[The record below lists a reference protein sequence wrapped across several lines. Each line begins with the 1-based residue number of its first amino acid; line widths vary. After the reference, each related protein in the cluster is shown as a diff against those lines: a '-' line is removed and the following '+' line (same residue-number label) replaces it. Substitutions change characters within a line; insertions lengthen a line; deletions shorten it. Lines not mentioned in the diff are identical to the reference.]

1 MFLSGVKRA
10 AFMAPIVALV
20 VLAPAKV
27 YAQEGGVEP
36 INDGPNP
43 YRTIRNWGTLPEG
56 RKWGPASGIDIDR
69 DGKSVWVADR
79 CGGSCAGSNLDP
91 VLKFDDS
98 GKLLKSFGVG
108 MFVWPHSVHVD
119 RDGNVWIVDSRLTTP
134 AELKKFPG
142 EQVKGNVVVKFSPE
156 GKVLMTLGKAGVS
169 GNPPEAFT
177 DPNDVVTAP
186 NGDIYVAE
194 SHTNLEATPN
204 AVARISIFDKN
215 GKFIKSFGKLG
226 SGPGEFRTPHAM
238 AFDSKGRL
246 IVADR
251 ANHRLQILD
260 KSDGKFLGEFK
271 NFSRTSGLVIDKDDT
286 LYTIDSESDAKR
298 HPGWRKGIRIGSLKD
313 GKVKFFI
320 PGHQTESPE
329 GAAGEGIARDAA
341 GNLFAAETTVGGV
354 TKYVKN

>member
-1 MFLSGVKRA
+1 MAVSSFKRLAFLAPIAALIALSGA
-10 AFMAPIVALV
+10 V
-20 VLAPAKV
+20 VLT
-27 YAQEGGVEP
+27 QEGGVEP

-43 YRTIRNWGTLPEG
+43 YRTIRNWGTLSEG

-79 CGGSCAGSNLDP
+79 CGGSCAGSTLDP

-98 GKLLKSFGVG
+98 GKLLKSFGAG
-108 MFVWPHSVHVD
+108 MFAWPHSVHVD

-142 EQVKGNVVVKFSPE
+142 EQVKGNIVVKFSPE
-156 GKVLMTLGKAGVS
+156 GKVLMTLGKSGVS

-194 SHTNLEATPN
+194 SHTNLETTPN
-204 AVARISIFDKN
+204 AVARISVFDKN

-226 SGPGEFRTPHAM
+226 SGPGEFRTPHGM
-238 AFDSKGRL
+238 VFDSKGRL

-251 ANHRLQILD
+251 GNHRLQILD
-260 KSDGKFLGEFK
+260 RNDGTFVGELR

-341 GNLFAAETTVGGV
+341 GNLYAAETTVGGV

>member
-1 MFLSGVKRA
+1 MFLSGLKRV
-10 AFMAPIVALV
+10 AFSAPILALVAL
-20 VLAPAKV
+20 AAAQV
-27 YAQEGGVEP
+27 YTQEGGVEP

-43 YRTIRNWGTLPEG
+43 YRTIRNWGMMPEG
-56 RKWGPASGIDIDR
+56 RKWGPVSGIDIDR
-69 DGKSVWVADR
+69 DGKSVWVFDR

-91 VLKFDDS
+91 VLKFDEN
-98 GKLLKSFGVG
+98 GKLLKSFGAG
-108 MFVWPHSVHVD
+108 MFSWPHGVHVD
-119 RDGNVWIVDSRLTTP
+119 REGNVWVVDARLTTP

-142 EQVKGNVVVKFSPE
+142 EQVKGNTVVKFSPE
-156 GKVLMTLGKAGVS
+156 GKVLMTLGKSGVS

-194 SHTNLEATPN
+194 SHTNLETTPN
-204 AVARISIFDKN
+204 AVARISVFDKN
-215 GKFIKSFGKLG
+215 GKFIRSLGKLG

-238 AFDSKGRL
+238 VFDSKGRL

-251 ANHRLQILD
+251 ANHRIQILD
-260 KSDGKFLGEFK
+260 RNDGKFLGEFK
-271 NFSRTSGLVIDKDDT
+271 NFSRTSGMVIDKDDL

-320 PGHQTESPE
+320 PGHQTESPD
-329 GAAGEGIARDAA
+329 GAAGEGIALDAA
-341 GNLFAAETTVGGV
+341 GNLYAAETTLGGV

>member
-1 MFLSGVKRA
+1 MSVSSLKRIAFLAAVVASIAFSGA
-10 AFMAPIVALV
+10 Q
-20 VLAPAKV
+20 V
-27 YAQEGGVEP
+27 YTQEGGVDP
-36 INDGPNP
+36 VNDGPNP

-91 VLKFDDS
+91 ILKFDDS
-98 GKLLKSFGVG
+98 GKLLKSFGAG

-134 AELKKFPG
+134 AEIKKFPG
-142 EQVKGNVVVKFSPE
+142 EQVKGNIVVKFSPE
-156 GKVLMTLGKAGVS
+156 GKVLMTLGKVGVS
-169 GNPPEAFT
+169 GDPPEAFT
-177 DPNDVVTAP
+177 DPNDIVTAP

-194 SHTNLEATPN
+194 SHTNLETTPN
-204 AVARISIFDKN
+204 AIARISIFDKN

-238 AFDSKGRL
+238 AFDAKGRL

-251 ANHRLQILD
+251 ANHRIQILD

-298 HPGWRKGIRIGSLKD
+298 HPGWRKGIRIGNLKD
-313 GKVKFFI
+313 GKVKFFV

>member
-1 MFLSGVKRA
+1 MAVSSFKRLAFLAPIAALIALSGA
-10 AFMAPIVALV
+10 V
-20 VLAPAKV
+20 VLT
-27 YAQEGGVEP
+27 QEGGVEP

-43 YRTIRNWGTLPEG
+43 YRTIRNWGTRSEG

-79 CGGSCAGSNLDP
+79 CGGSCAGSTLDP

-98 GKLLKSFGVG
+98 GKLLKSFGAG
-108 MFVWPHSVHVD
+108 MFSWPHSVHVD

-142 EQVKGNVVVKFSPE
+142 EQVKGNIVVKFSPE
-156 GKVLMTLGKAGVS
+156 GKVLMTLGKSGVS

-194 SHTNLEATPN
+194 SHTNLETTPN

-226 SGPGEFRTPHAM
+226 SGPGEFRTPHGM
-238 AFDSKGRL
+238 VFDSKGRL

-251 ANHRLQILD
+251 GNHRLQILD
-260 KSDGKFLGEFK
+260 RNDGTFVGELR

-341 GNLFAAETTVGGV
+341 GNLYAAETTVGGV

>member
-1 MFLSGVKRA
+1 MAVSSFKRLAFLAPIAALIVLSGA
-10 AFMAPIVALV
+10 V
-20 VLAPAKV
+20 VLT
-27 YAQEGGVEP
+27 QEGGVEP

-91 VLKFDDS
+91 ILKFDDS
-98 GKLLKSFGVG
+98 GKLLKSFGAG
-108 MFVWPHSVHVD
+108 MFAWPHSVHVD

-142 EQVKGNVVVKFSPE
+142 EQVKGNIVVKFSPE
-156 GKVLMTLGKAGVS
+156 GKVLMTLGKSGVS

-194 SHTNLEATPN
+194 SHTNLETTPN
-204 AVARISIFDKN
+204 AVARISVFDKD

-226 SGPGEFRTPHAM
+226 SGPGEFRTPHGM
-238 AFDSKGRL
+238 VFDSKGRL

-251 ANHRLQILD
+251 GNHRIQILD
-260 KSDGKFLGEFK
+260 RNDGKFVGELK

-320 PGHQTESPE
+320 PGHQTETPE

-341 GNLFAAETTVGGV
+341 GNLYAAETTVGGV

>member
-1 MFLSGVKRA
+1 MFA
-10 AFMAPIVALV
+10 
-20 VLAPAKV
+20 
-27 YAQEGGVEP
+27 
-36 INDGPNP
+36 
-43 YRTIRNWGTLPEG
+43 
-56 RKWGPASGIDIDR
+56 
-69 DGKSVWVADR
+69 
-79 CGGSCAGSNLDP
+79 
-91 VLKFDDS
+91 
-98 GKLLKSFGVG
+98 
-108 MFVWPHSVHVD
+108 WPHSVHVD

-142 EQVKGNVVVKFSPE
+142 EQVKGNIVVKFSPE
-156 GKVLMTLGKAGVS
+156 GKVLMTLGKSGVS

-194 SHTNLEATPN
+194 SHTNLETTPN
-204 AVARISIFDKN
+204 AVARISVFDKN

-226 SGPGEFRTPHAM
+226 SGPGEFRTPHGM
-238 AFDSKGRL
+238 VFDSKGRL

-251 ANHRLQILD
+251 GNHRLQILD
-260 KSDGKFLGEFK
+260 RNDGTFVGELR

-341 GNLFAAETTVGGV
+341 GNLYAAETTVGGV

>member
-1 MFLSGVKRA
+1 MAVSIFKRLAFLAPIAALIALSG
-10 AFMAPIVALV
+10 ALV
-20 VLAPAKV
+20 ST
-27 YAQEGGVEP
+27 QEGGVEP
-36 INDGPNP
+36 VNDGPNP

-56 RKWGPASGIDIDR
+56 RKWSPASGIDIDR

-91 VLKFDDS
+91 ILKFDDS
-98 GKLLKSFGVG
+98 GKLLKSFGAG

-119 RDGNVWIVDSRLTTP
+119 RDGNVWVVDSRLTTP

-142 EQVKGNVVVKFSPE
+142 EQVKGNIVVKFSPE

-177 DPNDVVTAP
+177 DPNDVATAP
-186 NGDIYVAE
+186 NGEIYVAE
-194 SHTNLEATPN
+194 SHTNLENTPN

-226 SGPGEFRTPHAM
+226 SGPGEFRTPHAIT
-238 AFDSKGRL
+238 FDSKGRL

-251 ANHRLQILD
+251 ANHRLQILE
-260 KSDGKFLGEFK
+260 KSDGKFIGELK

-320 PGHQTESPE
+320 PGHQTDSPE

-354 TKYVKN
+354 TKFVKN